1 LRPWGAG
8 ASPTQWIEITLAE
21 PSTVSTVRL
30 LVAQFP
36 EGETSHELRFSYL
49 DGSTEVVGSF
59 DELTRQGDWLEVE
72 FDVPRS
78 GVVSVRVT
86 TRSSPSWV
94 AWGEVEI
101 LR

>member
-1 LRPWGAG
+1 M
-8 ASPTQWIEITLAE
+8 
-21 PSTVSTVRL
+21 RL